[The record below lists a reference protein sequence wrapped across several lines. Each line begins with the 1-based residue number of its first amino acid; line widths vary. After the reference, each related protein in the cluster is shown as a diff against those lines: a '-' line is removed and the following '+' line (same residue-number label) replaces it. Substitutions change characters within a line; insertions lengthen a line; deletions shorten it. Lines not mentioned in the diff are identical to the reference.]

1 MKNARTTHNKRT
13 KIRKHAQQIMGTKEK
28 WKTKK
33 RTKIINNARKPHG
46 NTNKTNENHIQIFK
60 NSWTNK
66 KHEDTFK

>member
-1 MKNARTTHNKRT
+1 
-13 KIRKHAQQIMGTKEK
+13 MGTKEK